1 MNLGELKIITF
12 SLKSMTSLKTN
23 KKKKLTVHGHA
34 HRDAFLKAAQLALVA
49 RDLVDDAATFIFTG
63 VGRMEILLDGPT
75 EKTLRRRKG
84 EQVSSC

>member
-23 KKKKLTVHGHA
+23 KQKLTVHGHA

>member
-12 SLKSMTSLKTN
+12 SLKSMTGLKTN
-23 KKKKLTVHGHA
+23 KKKLTVHGHA

>member
-23 KKKKLTVHGHA
+23 KKKLTVHGHP